1 MLQFGFRLAVKHP
14 ERIQAVTTQNGD
26 AYEEGLSPA
35 WDPIR
40 TYWEHPTEENKEKL
54 RSLLTADFTKYQYV
68 NGTRYPVVISPDSW
82 NIDQYVLDR
91 QGNKEI
97 QLALFYDYRNNLILQ
112 LLDRDPID
120 LKENGHLDYLVLRA
134 ISCGIAPIIAIQ
146 MASIN
151 TARYLGI
158 MDQGAIAPGFRA
170 DFILFNDL
178 KRFKI
183 SSVFIDGIE
192 IRKEDHTCDET
203 LNCDH
208 KSSTFSS
215 PHSLHLPNTTH
226 IKSLDND
233 YVFRIPACGSRIQVI
248 GVTPG
253 QIITEKR
260 IVQAKL
266 DGHGFAVADPQKDLA
281 KLAVIERHHKLGN
294 VGLGFVQG
302 MGLQK
307 GAIVSSIAHDS
318 HKLVVAGINDIDMLT
333 AARYICSI
341 GGGIA
346 VSYNG
351 QIIANFPLPIA
362 GLMSDKSIEEVVTN
376 LKTVNKACKKLGN
389 DVIRDPFMLLS
400 FLSLSVVP
408 SLKLTDKGLVDVH
421 KFEFTE
427 SMKCFFWSLSVS
439 LPKKYNHRD

>member
-1 MLQFGFRLAVKHP
+1 MMNYTGVLSEDEQTLRKLLAAGHRPKDGHAP
-14 ERIQAVTTQNGD
+14 LLSGKSLN
-26 AYEEGLSPA
+26 AYIVAGLGSDHECSKLA
-35 WDPIR
+35 
-40 TYWEHPTEENKEKL
+40 EVLEKL
-54 RSLLTADFTKYQYV
+54 RKGMHIMVREGTQEKNLQALVPVINEFNSFRFSL
-68 NGTRYPVVISPDSW
+68 ISD
-82 NIDQYVLDR
+82 
-91 QGNKEI
+91 
-97 QLALFYDYRNNLILQ
+97 
-112 LLDRDPID
+112 DRDPID
-120 LKENGHLDYLVLRA
+120 LKENGHLDYLVRRA
-134 ISCGIAPIIAIQ
+134 ISCGIATIIAIQ

-151 TARYLGI
+151 TARYFGI

-170 DFILFNDL
+170 DFILFDDL

-192 IRKEDHTCDET
+192 IRNEDHTSDET

-215 PHSLHLPNTTH
+215 PHSLHLPNTMH
-226 IKSLDND
+226 VKSLDND
-233 YVFRIPACGSRIQVI
+233 YIFRIPACGSRIQVI

-253 QIITEKR
+253 QITTEKR

-318 HKLVVAGINDIDMLT
+318 HNLVVAGINDIDMLT

-341 GGGIA
+341 GGGVA
-346 VSYNG
+346 VAYNG
-351 QIIANFPLPIA
+351 QIIASIPLPIA
-362 GLMSDKSIEEVVTN
+362 GLMSDKSIEEVVSN

-389 DVIRDPFMLLS
+389 NVIRDPFMLLS

-408 SLKLTDKGLVDVH
+408 SLKLTDKGLVDVD
-421 KFEFTE
+421 KFELTE
-427 SMKCFFWSLSVS
+427 LFIK
-439 LPKKYNHRD
+439 